1 MLSALGSRKIIT
13 SYMGSVG
20 PAWGLCDHVERQ
32 LQQPK
37 KMFKPFLMG
46 SAETIEATESGA
58 CLLLG

>member
-1 MLSALGSRKIIT
+1 MTVIT

-20 PAWGLCDHVERQ
+20 PAWGPCDHVERQ

-37 KMFKPFLMG
+37 KMLFKPFLMG

-58 CLLLG
+58 CLLLA